1 MGEVAAAAVEVHRAE
16 AAVGA
21 AVGVVQAVGAVP
33 IEQELAVGA

>member
-21 AVGVVQAVGAVP
+21 AVGVQAVGAVRMQ
-33 IEQELAVGA
+33 QEPAVGA